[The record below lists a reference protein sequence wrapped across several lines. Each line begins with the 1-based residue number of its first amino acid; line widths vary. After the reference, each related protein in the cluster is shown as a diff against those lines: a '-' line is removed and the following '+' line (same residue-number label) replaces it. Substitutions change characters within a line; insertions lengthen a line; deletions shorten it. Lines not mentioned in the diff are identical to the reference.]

1 MRSMLFLI
9 RIMKFFYYR
18 LDVMGLFS
26 KNECF
31 EIDLFI
37 RNTLSIKSLTSISDG
52 PIKRFKTF

>member
-1 MRSMLFLI
+1 MLFLI